1 MNFIISFVHYGCQN
15 GAKCNINISL
25 FDKNIFIRWNIF
37 LFTKRIFIWQNIIS
51 FVKKKKFSLKNLGL
65 FNFHSIKKYLYS
77 IKSHGKLS
85 DDQLILLL
93 LLFIV
98 FERKFT
104 SAKQII
110 SSWVK
115 GFSFEDRVFS
125 MCTTVLQ
132 TSFGRTF
139 L

>member
-1 MNFIISFVHYGCQN
+1 MNFIISFVHYGGQN
-15 GAKCNINISL
+15 GAKCNINISS
-25 FDKNIFIRWNIF
+25 FDKNIFIRCNIF

-51 FVKKKKFSLKNLGL
+51 FVKKCSLKNLGL

-77 IKSHGKLS
+77 IKSHGRLS
-85 DDQLILLL
+85 DDRLILLL

>member
-1 MNFIISFVHYGCQN
+1 MNFIISFVYYGCQN

-51 FVKKKKFSLKNLGL
+51 FVKNKIGL

-132 TSFGRTF
+132 TFFGRTF